1 MHSLDPLPC
10 CPSEHRESQSLYAKP
25 TDELEIVFY
34 CDCMKKGIEI
44 ESEFYP
50 KKFTGLVETTTL
62 ILCRVRGRIFLT
74 NCHPSLIFVSVCMC
88 VCVCVSSC
96 PARHGFYKQLI
107 QVNRIPKVEAGPLK
121 SHRSKYMP

>member
-10 CPSEHRESQSLYAKP
+10 CPGEHRESQSLYAKP

-62 ILCRVRGRIFLT
+62 ILCKVRGRIH
-74 NCHPSLIFVSVCMC
+74 CCGFV
-88 VCVCVSSC
+88 
-96 PARHGFYKQLI
+96 
-107 QVNRIPKVEAGPLK
+107 
-121 SHRSKYMP
+121 